1 MLAFAAEMAHDGEDR
16 MVAGAELSWQ
26 VASLVNPVP
35 TPETTVF
42 IGPDV
47 GVSVKVPVGP
57 EITWK
62 VVLAECP
69 WLPTARS
76 V

>member
-1 MLAFAAEMAHDGEDR
+1 MLALPPEIAHDGEDM

-26 VASLVNPVP
+26 VASPVNPVP

-57 EITWK
+57 TVTLK
-62 VVLAECP
+62 VALAECP
-69 WLPTARS
+69 WSPTARI

>member
-1 MLAFAAEMAHDGEDR
+1 MLAWVPEMAQDGEER
-16 MVAGAELSWQ
+16 MVAGAELSRQ
-26 VASLVNPVP
+26 VVSVVKPVP
-35 TPETTVF
+35 TPETTVL

-57 EITWK
+57 AATVK
-62 VVLAECP
+62 VALAECP
-69 WLPTARS
+69 WLPSARI